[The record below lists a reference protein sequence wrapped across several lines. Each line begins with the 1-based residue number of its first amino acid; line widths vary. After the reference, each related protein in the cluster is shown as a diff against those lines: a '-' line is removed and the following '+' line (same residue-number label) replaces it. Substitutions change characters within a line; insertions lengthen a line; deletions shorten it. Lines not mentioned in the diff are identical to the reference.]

1 MFCALLTAALR
12 SPLPAGLRAMS
23 FYFGTERGRYPIVL
37 LAPRTQSRGSSRAPA
52 AERSGVAPRVF
63 AGIGPGALSGG
74 CTRPLV
80 MLVVGRDREAAAP
93 SRVYHEE
100 SVEPSSSV

>member
-1 MFCALLTAALR
+1 
-12 SPLPAGLRAMS
+12 MS
-23 FYFGTERGRYPIVL
+23 FDFGIEERRYPGLL
-37 LAPRTQSRGSSRAPA
+37 LAPHTQSRGSSRALA
-52 AERSGVAPRVF
+52 AERSAVAPRVF

-93 SRVYHEE
+93 SRVCHEE